1 MSPAWSQL
9 SRIHI
14 QDNLYFAGRS
24 MNQVFCHFLVSV
36 NRLLIWRP
44 FVHERLKHERLH
56 RCDETAIQSIV
67 FHTNSH

>member
-44 FVHERLKHERLH
+44 FVHERLKHERVH
-56 RCDETAIQSIV
+56 R
-67 FHTNSH
+67 